1 MILFALALG
10 KLVSRRGFPLHI
22 IGRIRGADVSA
33 VAGRV
38 ETTVGEAYDSVV
50 PATETMTDPQKPDSA
65 APPVSNH
72 ETALV
77 MDSSGHVIEW
87 ASGAEAIFHWT
98 SAEAVGRR
106 LSELIIPE
114 RFRSMHEAGL
124 KRFIGG
130 GPGTVLNRAIEI
142 AAIDRDGGEFTV
154 EVHITP
160 EKTADGFRFV
170 TSVRK
175 I

>member
-1 MILFALALG
+1 MSESHKAE
-10 KLVSRRGFPLHI
+10 P
-22 IGRIRGADVSA
+22 
-33 VAGRV
+33 
-38 ETTVGEAYDSVV
+38 T
-50 PATETMTDPQKPDSA
+50 
-65 APPVSNH
+65 APPADESAI
-72 ETALV
+72 ALV
-77 MDSSGHVIEW
+77 MDSTGIVTEW
-87 ASGAEAIFHWT
+87 AATAETIFGWT
-98 SAEAVGRR
+98 SAEAVGRK

-124 KRFIGG
+124 KRFMGG

-142 AAIDRDGGEFTV
+142 AAIDRGGVEFTV

-160 EKTADGFRFV
+160 AKTPDGFRFA